1 LEEQPAHQA
10 PILLSQRSRRRRRV
24 RPNPAPEKTIVA
36 TRPDLAD
43 LLARSAREI
52 SSHGDL
58 ASTLDAV
65 VGCLTACLPAPHHVG
80 VTERLRDGTLE
91 TGPASHE
98 LVRELD
104 QLQLSTG
111 EGPTLDALT
120 QTPVVAVESLPHDQR
135 WNSYVPLAAG
145 RGVRSQ
151 LAVRLAVEERTWG
164 AITVCSTTSDHLDPL
179 VVRMTTLFAQYAA
192 VAVERAR
199 REDNLRTA
207 LMTRKLIGQ
216 AIGIVMERFELDEE
230 MAFRYLVRLSSNSN
244 VKLRDVA
251 RDLVV
256 QANGRNGVS

>member
-1 LEEQPAHQA
+1 M
-10 PILLSQRSRRRRRV
+10 
-24 RPNPAPEKTIVA
+24 A

-43 LLARSAREI
+43 LLARASREI

-58 ASTLDAV
+58 DSTLDAV
-65 VGCLTACLPAPHHVG
+65 VGCLTASLPAPHHVG
-80 VTERLRDGTLE
+80 VTTLLRDGTLE

-111 EGPTLDALT
+111 EGPTLDALA

-135 WNSYVPLAAG
+135 WNRYVPLAAAH
-145 RGVRSQ
+145 GVRSQ
-151 LAVRLAVEERTWG
+151 LAVRLFVEERTWG
-164 AITVCSTTSDHLDPL
+164 ALTVCSTTSDHLDPL
-179 VVRMTTLFAQYAA
+179 VVRTTTLFAQYAA

-199 REDNLRTA
+199 REDNLKTA
-207 LMTRKLIGQ
+207 LRTRKLIGQ

-251 RDLVV
+251 RDLVA
-256 QANGRNGVS
+256 QANGRTGGS